1 MKTKINMENFIIYR
15 ISINLQQE
23 GNTLGTTQE
32 IEEME
37 IILEAPLGSMDKD
50 GAFLVIKT
58 DGWSLQNGQELKALL
73 KRIESLNI
81 GDLLRE

>member
-1 MKTKINMENFIIYR
+1 MLEPS
-15 ISINLQQE
+15 ISKVSIEVYQE

-37 IILEAPLGSMDKD
+37 IILEGPLGSIDKD

-58 DGWSLQNGQELKALL
+58 DGWSLQNGQELKELW
-73 KRIESLNI
+73 KRVESLNI

>member
-1 MKTKINMENFIIYR
+1 MLEPS
-15 ISINLQQE
+15 ISRVSIEVYQE

-37 IILEAPLGSMDKD
+37 IILESPLGNIDKD

-58 DGWSLQNGQELKALL
+58 NGWSMQNEKDFAELIDKI
-73 KRIESLNI
+73 KSFNI
-81 GDLLRE
+81 GEAISE